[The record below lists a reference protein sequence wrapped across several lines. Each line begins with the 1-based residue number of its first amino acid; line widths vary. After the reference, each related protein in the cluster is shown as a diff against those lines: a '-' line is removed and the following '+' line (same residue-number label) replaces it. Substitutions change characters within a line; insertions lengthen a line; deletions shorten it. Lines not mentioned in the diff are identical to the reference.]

1 MGVERPGG
9 GEGGHVTMSLSAIN
23 NLNTA
28 ATVSERRPP
37 PLAVG
42 RLKDGAEAGSACQ
55 QDKHDR
61 PLSPHPPLPSS
72 LPASDSRRPVACPL
86 SVALLG
92 RVCTVTSWSCSRPAT
107 WRLQQTVSTTDR
119 HTRQR
124 PSRAA
129 VQQMD
134 SNYAVLWGGGG
145 GGCEMYGTARRG
157 RNVLY

>member
-1 MGVERPGG
+1 MGVERPGVG
-9 GEGGHVTMSLSAIN
+9 GGGGHVTVSLSAIN

-28 ATVSERRPP
+28 ATVSERRRP

-42 RLKDGAEAGSACQ
+42 RLEDRGAERQGMRVNKTNTTDPS
-55 QDKHDR
+55 
-61 PLSPHPPLPSS
+61 LPSS
-72 LPASDSRRPVACPL
+72 LPASASWRPLACPL

-92 RVCTVTSWSCSRPAT
+92 RVCTVTSWRCSRPAT

-134 SNYAVLWGGGG
+134 SNYGVL
-145 GGCEMYGTARRG
+145 
-157 RNVLY
+157 